1 MTRCVSKCSGLK
13 EEDCKEPCAFVGKKY
28 CRLSTRKMNAC
39 DLVKTVKPSTKRV
52 KPTKSV
58 KNSKKTPVTLH
69 TKVRTLKKSHPEDF
83 HARIIQTFMKK
94 TEGKRKALF
103 YGTICSDSG
112 VCLALGKEKQKLLDF
127 FKFDTFEYAKE
138 FKTIGEVSGNGF
150 VKEVKYE
157 KEGYSAYALLKSSL
171 RPDSDNLAY
180 EYLVGKYLNEVSKR
194 LPTFIETYGLFY
206 YSSVK
211 ERNEM
216 KQQST
221 LSKRLIPLDS
231 TDIKNACIKSGNLC
245 ILSQYL
251 KNTKSFYQHSD
262 SSYFRKHLSA
272 HVFYQVYFTLHQL
285 RKDFTHYDL
294 HLGNVMLYEPGDKKY
309 IQYHYH
315 TLHRTVSFKSP
326 YLVKLIDYGHC
337 FFKDSSAY
345 YDKVCQEARCNP
357 LCGLHKGFSN
367 FHPPMQGYLG
377 RQGERVFGHIN
388 ALYKNESHD
397 LRMMHLFYNHLI
409 HNIQPKMEDALDT
422 DYMHILEDTLYMKE
436 LSRHSGPGTIE
447 DLGKSD
453 KIHNVSDAYRRWEDY
468 IIHPDRIRDNE
479 KDFVNHTCL
488 GDLHIYTDRDL
499 EFIQHG

>member
-1 MTRCVSKCSGLK
+1 MRCVSKCSGLK
-13 EEDCKEPCAFVGKKY
+13 EEECKPPCSFVGKKY

-39 DLVKTVKPSTKRV
+39 ELTKTVKPSKPTKRV
-52 KPTKSV
+52 KPSKTV
-58 KNSKKTPVTLH
+58 KNIPKKTPVKIHKTVTH
-69 TKVRTLKKSHPEDF
+69 TLKKSPSKDF

-94 TEGKRKALF
+94 TEGRRKALF

-112 VCLALGKEKQKLLDF
+112 VCIALGKEKQKLLDF
-127 FKFDTFEYAKE
+127 FKFNTFDYAIE
-138 FKTIGEVSGNGF
+138 PFRTIGEVSANGF

-171 RPDSDNLAY
+171 RPNSDNLAY

-194 LPTFIETYGLFY
+194 FPTFIETYGLFH

-216 KQQST
+216 KQQGT

-251 KNTKSFYQHSD
+251 KNTKSFYQHSE
-262 SSYFRKHLSA
+262 SSYFRQHLSA

-294 HLGNVMLYEPGDKKY
+294 HLANVMLYEPSERKY
-309 IQYHYH
+309 IHYHYH
-315 TLHRTVSFKSP
+315 TPDRTVSYKSA
-326 YLVKLIDYGHC
+326 YLVKIIDYGRC
-337 FFKDSSAY
+337 FFKDSSVY
-345 YDKVCQEARCNP
+345 YDKVCQETRCNP
-357 LCGLHKGFSN
+357 QCGLTRGFNN
-367 FHPPMQGYLG
+367 FHPPEHYG
-377 RQGERVFGHIN
+377 RAGERVFGHAN

-397 LRMMHLFYNHLI
+397 LRMMYFFYTHLMN
-409 HNIQPKMEDALDT
+409 QPKMDMDK
-422 DYMHILEDTLYMKE
+422 DYMKILKDTIYMKE
-436 LSRHSGPGTIE
+436 LSAHSGPGTIE

-468 IIHPDRIRDNE
+468 ITHPDRILDNE
-479 KDFVNHTCL
+479 KAFVNDTCL

-499 EFIQHG
+499 EFIQHAY